1 MPKKA
6 KSEKSKKEPVK
17 SKNSSNDVD
26 KAFAKKADSTSAS
39 KILAQI
45 TIPQIPCDAI
55 QPWSDAFHTCFIMFY
70 LFDALCGQ
78 HIYLYKVSYQIGG
91 PHFYW

>member
-6 KSEKSKKEPVK
+6 KSEKSKKEPLK
-17 SKNSSNDVD
+17 NKNSSNDVD
-26 KAFAKKADSTSAS
+26 KYAKKSDSSTTN

-45 TIPQIPCDAI
+45 STPQIPYEAL
-55 QPWSDAFHTCFIMFY
+55 QPWSEGFHTGFIMFY

-78 HIYLYKVSYQIGG
+78 HIYLYKVSIEEY
-91 PHFYW
+91 P